1 MKPTCETLVPIA
13 ADIPI
18 KEKRSLE
25 KERGEHLPARERERE
40 RERKVEKRRN
50 RYKKSGRI
58 NSRGCT
64 LVKGDVGVRLA

>member
-40 RERKVEKRRN
+40 REKGGKE
-50 RYKKSGRI
+50 KKSLQKVRSDQLEGLHTRE
-58 NSRGCT
+58 RGC
-64 LVKGDVGVRLA
+64 RR